1 MVACAEVYPH
11 ISPVTP
17 DWRCTRGCRYTVPR
31 PPEIDVIGVK
41 VLAAI
46 GRHDLLDAMLDEV
59 VDE

>member
-1 MVACAEVYPH
+1 
-11 ISPVTP
+11 
-17 DWRCTRGCRYTVPR
+17 VPR